1 MYLKDLHQLGIGLA
15 MKADLRGEAKVKKL
29 LARQNKIYNDL
40 SKSKQEKF
48 DSIFLNNP
56 YPDSLILNDT
66 GKAIKKM
73 FVGID
78 IDVGDLLLAK
88 ELGADTVF
96 SHHPQGKGLL
106 YLNSVMELQ
115 VDLLAHYGVP
125 INIAQS
131 LLKPRMSEVARSVR
145 SRNMHRVADAAKLLN
160 LNFICLHTVCD
171 NLVARHLYDLVAKNE
186 KNLEY
191 VSDVLELF
199 SSVPEYKIGEE
210 EYGFK
215 MQLFAGSEQNYCGR
229 VALTEITGGT
239 EGSEK
244 IYKYCAMAG
253 VGTIVGMHMSEKHR
267 DEAQEA
273 NMNVIIAEH
282 MPSDSVGIN
291 LFLDE
296 VKKADAKMEIIP
308 ASGLIYHSRLKNKK

>member
-145 SRNMHRVADAAKLLN
+145 ARNMHRVADAAKLLN